1 VLVARLHPTTTPA
14 PLKYAPTPLF
24 EEMVPCH
31 GRDINPGGIA
41 DGTAMA
47 KMAFFLTLGS
57 LIVAG
62 CHLLPRSPPSR
73 SLSACLFA
81 VTAFI
86 GIQGLLSGTMT
97 ALGLVPRGP
106 LRDLVEYLA
115 DYDGDRPVVLLVG
128 SSFTQQGVD
137 LDVLAETLGN
147 SDRSI
152 AVLPLAIGGLSHLER
167 LHYLKEYL
175 AHAKR
180 MPQLVLFEIAGGYDN
195 GPLFQLQ
202 QMRFSDRMVAT
213 MDGATAWWAF
223 RWLLGEDVP
232 GSTTRIVLAG
242 EILAHLALHVGHVGF
257 LWNSTRAD
265 HPGNYDPRALPPKAQ
280 HFTDDE
286 VARFV
291 DRAART
297 RDLRAD
303 WPQTVPTN
311 WMRAL
316 LEAEMSILREHG
328 IERFGF
334 YSVPSMQGDN
344 VAYARR
350 FCAAMPN
357 FICIVGEDPQLLA
370 GLQRDM
376 DWYDFDHLHGE
387 GRRLYTRWLGDRLL
401 AQDILP

>member
-1 VLVARLHPTTTPA
+1 
-14 PLKYAPTPLF
+14 
-24 EEMVPCH
+24 
-31 GRDINPGGIA
+31 
-41 DGTAMA
+41 MA
-47 KMAFFLTLGS
+47 KMAYFLALGS
-57 LIVAG
+57 LVLGG
-62 CHLLPRSPPSR
+62 CHLLPRSPPGR
-73 SLSACLFA
+73 SLIVCIFL
-81 VTAFI
+81 VIGFI
-86 GIQGLLSGTMT
+86 GTQGMLSGTIA

-106 LRDLVEYLA
+106 LHDLVEYLT

-137 LDVLAETLGN
+137 PDVLAETLGT
-147 SDRSI
+147 SSRSV

-167 LHYLKEYL
+167 LYYLKDYL

-202 QMRFSDRMVAT
+202 QMLFSDRMVAM

-223 RWLLGEDVP
+223 RWLFSKDASGL
-232 GSTTRIVLAG
+232 TTRIVLGG
-242 EILAHLALHVGHVGF
+242 EILAHLALHVCHVGF

-265 HPGNYDPRALPPKAQ
+265 QLGDYDPRVLPPKVR

-286 VARFV
+286 VALFV
-291 DRAART
+291 DQAAQT

-311 WMRAL
+311 WMRAF
-316 LEAEMSILREHG
+316 LEAEMSSLRGHG
-328 IERFGF
+328 IERFAF
-334 YSVPSMQGDN
+334 YSVPSMQGAN
-344 VAYARR
+344 AAYARR

-357 FICIVGEDPQLLA
+357 VTCIVGEDPQLLA